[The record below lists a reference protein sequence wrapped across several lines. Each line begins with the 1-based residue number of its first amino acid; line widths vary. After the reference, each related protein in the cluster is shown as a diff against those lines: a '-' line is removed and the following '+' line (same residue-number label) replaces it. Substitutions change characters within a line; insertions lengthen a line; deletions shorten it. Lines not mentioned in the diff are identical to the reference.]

1 MAKKLKCEM
10 KTFGIYEPFDRDS
23 DELPRFLKRSV
34 KAPARVGIEFGYI
47 LHITG
52 GKGKTLEF
60 EIDHPPFKGKDGQ
73 IAGPFVGKVC
83 ITSNDY
89 RFFLG
94 DTVWEPVDDKIGPWT
109 LTTFCDGK
117 RIAEKKLTVVAE
129 ADYDDNHEGHY

>member
-23 DELPRFLKRSV
+23 EDLPRFLKRSMKV
-34 KAPARVGIEFGYI
+34 PARVGIEFGYI

-52 GKGKTLEF
+52 GKGKRLEF

-73 IAGPFVGKVC
+73 VAPPFVGEVFMN
-83 ITSNDY
+83 SNDY

-94 DTVWEPVDDKIGPWT
+94 DTVWEPVNDKVGPWK

-117 RIAEKKLTVVAE
+117 VLAEKTLMVVPE
-129 ADYDDNHEGHY
+129 DEYDDDHIGHY